1 MNGLLSLVLY
11 AHHQM
16 IALTWINEFVKLS
29 GRVMLPH
36 TSGILSATIPC
47 LAFEDPTY
55 ASKYNINS
63 DLCKGMK
70 IDENAL
76 LTVFSSH
83 VIMSNYYSSL
93 NLSCV

>member
-1 MNGLLSLVLY
+1 
-11 AHHQM
+11 M

-55 ASKYNINS
+55 SSKYKVDFN
-63 DLCKGMK
+63 LCKCIN
-70 IDENAL
+70 IDESAL
-76 LTVFSSH
+76 QTGLCS
-83 VIMSNYYSSL
+83 
-93 NLSCV
+93 